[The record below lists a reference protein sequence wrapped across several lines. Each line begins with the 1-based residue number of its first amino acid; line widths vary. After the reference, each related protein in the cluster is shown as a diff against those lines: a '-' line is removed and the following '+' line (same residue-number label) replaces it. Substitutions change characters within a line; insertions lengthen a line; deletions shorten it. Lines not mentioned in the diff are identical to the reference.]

1 MARGGQRKADGPSRK
16 GVKSQFKTLRENE
29 LTEIPPMPDADDWV
43 SLTALLGKKRTDK
56 DQRTVDEFEAALQE
70 EEGPAQ
76 WAGPV
81 VDWWQ
86 DIWSSPMA
94 GEFVDSDVHGLYLAC
109 YYFHESLNPFYKA
122 SDRIAF
128 AKQFENSIKNYG
140 LTPSARESLR
150 WQVAQGAAAQN
161 RTQQIRAGLSQ
172 GSYDD
177 SVGSS
182 MDSLYGE
189 YGM

>member
-1 MARGGQRKADGPSRK
+1 MARGGPRKADGPSKK
-16 GVKSQFKTLRENE
+16 GVKSNFKTLTEND
-29 LTEIPPMPDADDWV
+29 LVEIPPMPDASDWV

-56 DQRTVDEFEAALQE
+56 DQRTVDEFESALLE
-70 EEGPAQ
+70 EDGEIE

-94 GEFVDSDVHGLYLAC
+94 NEFVDSDIHGLYLAC

-128 AKQFENSIKNYG
+128 AKQFENAIKNYG

-172 GSYDD
+172 GSYDE
-177 SVGSS
+177 SVGGDMS
-182 MDSLYGE
+182 DLYSE